1 MFCGLWALLSLHVNL
16 HTCHCWHK
24 RPFKWGSFSHHH
36 PRAASLD
43 GKFQNAQIANLQT
56 CTWTFTLLFHYL
68 NFISLWFNLRIVV
81 MPYDDWRRVATD
93 RKVVSHWEFSKR
105 PPISEKLRTPTF
117 KTKANFLKIVIDSST
132 SSLNFVEILD
142 KYLIYVDTSWKGQS
156 NGNFA
161 WKVIT
166 QVRKGQN
173 SYVPSFFMLTW
184 RHFLNRQDWHW
195 FRRVTSTTQLP
206 FSLQT

>member
-1 MFCGLWALLSLHVNL
+1 MWIFTRVIVDINGHSSEAPFHTIILVLLVLTENVIMLKSQTSKPYVNIYLAALSTELYLTLIQFAYCS
-16 HTCHCWHK
+16 
-24 RPFKWGSFSHHH
+24 
-36 PRAASLD
+36 
-43 GKFQNAQIANLQT
+43 NA
-56 CTWTFTLLFHYL
+56 
-68 NFISLWFNLRIVV
+68 
-81 MPYDDWRRVATD
+81 YDDWRRIATD

-132 SSLNFVEILD
+132 SYLLLSVELLD

>member
-1 MFCGLWALLSLHVNL
+1 MNIYLVVSLLEFYLTLIQFAYCS
-16 HTCHCWHK
+16 
-24 RPFKWGSFSHHH
+24 
-36 PRAASLD
+36 
-43 GKFQNAQIANLQT
+43 NA
-56 CTWTFTLLFHYL
+56 
-68 NFISLWFNLRIVV
+68 
-81 MPYDDWRRVATD
+81 YDDWRRVATD

-132 SSLNFVEILD
+132 SYLLNFVELLD
-142 KYLIYVDTSWKGQS
+142 KYLFHVDTSWKGQS

-173 SYVPSFFMLTW
+173 SSYVPSFFMLTW

>member
-1 MFCGLWALLSLHVNL
+1 MNL

-43 GKFQNAQIANLQT
+43 GKFQNAQIATLKT
-56 CTWTFTLLFHYL
+56 RTWTFTYLPALLTEFYL
-68 NFISLWFNLRIVV
+68 NLIQFAYCSNA
-81 MPYDDWRRVATD
+81 YDDWRRIATD

-117 KTKANFLKIVIDSST
+117 KTKANFLKIVIDTST
-132 SSLNFVEILD
+132 SYLLNFVELLD
-142 KYLIYVDTSWKGQS
+142 KYLFHVDTSWKGQS
-156 NGNFA
+156 NCNFA

-166 QVRKGQN
+166 QLRKGQN